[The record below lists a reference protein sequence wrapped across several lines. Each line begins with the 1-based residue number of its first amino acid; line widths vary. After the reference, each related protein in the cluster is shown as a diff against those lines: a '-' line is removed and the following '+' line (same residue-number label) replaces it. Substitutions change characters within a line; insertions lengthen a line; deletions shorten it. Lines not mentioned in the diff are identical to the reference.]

1 MWNTRSNSNVSNGA
15 VLSCY
20 SILQN
25 MELPSLNLPYT
36 CNASESILQFEPL
49 NLQISPNKK
58 MAVLSEIMLLQ
69 LSNLAG
75 LCVFLFTNTCIVM
88 GLLSYS
94 SYFIHSH
101 IKYWHRLRLLW
112 KCRRRFTMFI
122 FIYHQNSYTTFRWPS
137 VIRQLK
143 VAPSSLQAK
152 CWLQL
157 HVASPVE
164 L

>member
-1 MWNTRSNSNVSNGA
+1 MWNTVSNSNVSNGA
-15 VLSCY
+15 ALSCY
-20 SILQN
+20 SILRN

-36 CNASESILQFEPL
+36 LVDPPVWTLQSS
-49 NLQISPNKK
+49 NLTKQQQ

-69 LSNLAG
+69 LSNLTG
-75 LCVFLFTNTCIVM
+75 LCVFLYANTCIVM
-88 GLLSYS
+88 GLLSYC

-101 IKYWHRLRLLW
+101 IKYWRRLQRLL
-112 KCRRRFTMFI
+112 KCRRQFTMFI
-122 FIYHQNSYTTFRWPS
+122 FIYHQNSYKTFRWPS

-152 CWLQL
+152 YWLQL
-157 HVASPVE
+157 DVHSPVE